1 MPSSLTPKHP
11 TSAPEA
17 EPHETPLLLSVLGP
31 MSARH
36 DGHDLPLGPPRR
48 RALLALLLIRL
59 GRVVPT
65 ELLIEELW
73 GEEPPRQSVA
83 TLQSHISHLRRVL
96 QPASGPDRPTV
107 LRHRAHGYVLELA
120 PEQIDACRFERLVA
134 EGRLLLERRD
144 PRAARDRFTAALSLW
159 RGSPYAEFDG
169 HPPLSDESS
178 RLEDVRLTAV
188 ESCAEAQLA
197 LGEAQEVAADLDRE
211 ARLHPARERLVGHLM
226 TALSRLGRQA
236 EALEAYERTRVHLE
250 EEFGVGTAAEL
261 RRVRTAI
268 LRQEPGAGGPTAGL
282 MTGSVTGSLTGPLT
296 RPAAGPRPGSPG
308 PAGPA
313 LPATALGG
321 ATENDGEGTQGAEE
335 RPPCAAQEPERPT
348 AAEAF
353 GGIGGGTAAP
363 DERSAAEEAGTT
375 GTQADGPARGPGHAH
390 RPTTITAY
398 SQPTTTPP
406 TTTPTRPATENSRS
420 THNNSRSTT
429 ESWQSTTEN
438 WPSPT
443 ENWQPPS
450 KNWQSPTANA
460 DEHPRPTPPDAKTPE
475 YDPNTESSRPVCGSP
490 GAQSPFTGRSE
501 ELQRLTAAAAS
512 ALAGHGHV
520 AGVLGPAGVGKTRLL
535 LEFALR
541 LGTPQAGRKGADE
554 DASGLEVIWSHCF
567 LGEGVPPYWVWT
579 QILRRLSTT
588 RPDAF
593 RAAAEPFGTL
603 LAPLLPERA
612 DRPGGPAPESDWGR
626 ARFLTHDAV
635 CEVLLA
641 LAAQRPLVLLMEDL
655 HWADTASLD
664 LLRLLSTRS
673 QGHPLGIVL
682 TAREYEIES
691 DATLRRMLSEVL
703 RGPRTETLRLGG
715 LSRHAVAAL
724 VGPGVDARVV
734 EVLHRRSEGNPY
746 FVMQLLSLLGDARSL
761 RRPDAVDVLLT
772 RVPTGVRE
780 ALHQRFATLPDTV
793 LRVLRLCAVIGTE
806 IDTDLLERTATED
819 EPVTKALELAI
830 RAGLLGEDRHHPER
844 LHFTHALVQETLIDE
859 LAREDRQRLH
869 ARVVE
874 GISTRRLG
882 QLADE
887 EIERIAHHAW
897 HAKSALPAADTL
909 PLLLRAAEQAEQQ
922 LAYEQVE
929 TWLRRAVHLV
939 GLLPPGDPSAASLN
953 QRLHIQ
959 LGQVLATTRGYGH
972 AEAETALARG
982 WALSAAARSP
992 EDPSVLWALCAA
1004 YIVTGRYDASRQ
1016 FSHLLRD
1023 LADGTGQPVAVLG
1036 AAYGEGIVL
1045 HVRGQLRQALAE
1057 LEHGV
1062 AMADGYANEGHSLAR
1077 TFQHDPR
1084 VSCRSYDTFTRW
1096 LLGDR
1101 TTATARRRELLRLT
1115 EYDSRPSDRCFA
1127 LYVDAVVAAWED
1139 DARTA
1144 RSSGAEGV
1152 RLADEHGL
1160 LYWKGMLG
1168 VLEGW
1173 GRTHCGQ
1180 EDGLTLMHSSLAE
1193 LRNSRTYLR
1202 RPLHLGLL
1210 AQAQHHAGR
1219 TEDAKT
1225 TFRALLAAVG
1235 QSNEHVY
1242 LHPDLPA
1249 TRLLHDLLG
1258 RGAAESVATG

>member
-1 MPSSLTPKHP
+1 M
-11 TSAPEA
+11 
-17 EPHETPLLLSVLGP
+17 
-31 MSARH
+31 
-36 DGHDLPLGPPRR
+36 
-48 RALLALLLIRL
+48 
-59 GRVVPT
+59 VPT

-73 GEEPPRQSVA
+73 GEEPPRQAVA

-120 PEQIDACRFERLVA
+120 PEQIDGCRFERLVA

-236 EALEAYERTRVHLE
+236 EALEAYERTRVHLN

-268 LRQEPGAGGPTAGL
+268 LRQEPEAGGPTAGL
-282 MTGSVTGSLTGPLT
+282 TTELTTGPMT
-296 RPAAGPRPGSPG
+296 EPTAGRMTEPTAEATAAPRPGRSES
-308 PAGPA
+308 AGPV
-313 LPATALGG
+313 LPATTTGVD
-321 ATENDGEGTQGAEE
+321 TVNDGEGAQGAEE
-335 RPPCAAQEPERPT
+335 RPPCAAQ
-348 AAEAF
+348 
-353 GGIGGGTAAP
+353 
-363 DERSAAEEAGTT
+363 
-375 GTQADGPARGPGHAH
+375 ADGPTAGPAH
-390 RPTTITAY
+390 IRRPTTITAY
-398 SQPTTTPP
+398 SQSTTTHSQS
-406 TTTPTRPATENSRS
+406 TTT
-420 THNNSRSTT
+420 HSRSTT
-429 ESWQSTTEN
+429 TPSPSTTDN
-438 WPSPT
+438 RQSAT
-443 ENWQPPS
+443 ENWQQPTENSQPATRNSQPPT
-450 KNWQSPTANA
+450 PTAA
-460 DEHPRPTPPDAKTPE
+460 EIPRPSPDAKTRE
-475 YDPNTESSRPVCGSP
+475 YDPGTETSRPVCGSP

-541 LGTPQAGRKGADE
+541 LGTPQAGRNGADQ
-554 DASGLEVIWSHCF
+554 DAAGLEVIWSHCF
-567 LGEGVPPYWVWT
+567 LGEGVPPYWLWT

-593 RAAAEPFGTL
+593 REAAKPFGTL

-612 DRPGGPAPESDWGR
+612 ARPGGPAPESDWGR

-655 HWADTASLD
+655 HWADTPSLD
-664 LLRLLSTRS
+664 LLRLLSTRA

-724 VGPGVDARVV
+724 VGPGVDPRVV

-780 ALHQRFATLPDTV
+780 ALHQRFAALPESV

-806 IDTDLLERTATED
+806 VDTDLLERTATEA
-819 EPVTKALELAI
+819 EPVTRALELAI

-859 LAREDRQRLH
+859 LPREDRQRLH

-887 EIERIAHHAW
+887 EIERVAHHAW
-897 HAKSALPAADTL
+897 HAKSALPAAETL

-982 WALSAAARSP
+982 WALSAATRSP

-1016 FSHLLRD
+1016 FSGLLRD
-1023 LADGTGQPVAVLG
+1023 LADRTGQPVAVLG

-1045 HVRGQLRQALAE
+1045 HVRGRLRQALAE

-1096 LLGDR
+1096 LMGDR
-1101 TTATARRRELLRLT
+1101 QTATARRRELLRLT

-1127 LYVDAVVAAWED
+1127 LYVDAVVAAWEG

-1144 RSSGAEGV
+1144 RSSGAEGAH
-1152 RLADEHGL
+1152 LADAHGL

-1173 GRTHCGQ
+1173 GRTHSGQ
-1180 EDGLTLMHSSLAE
+1180 EDGLTLMHTSLTE
-1193 LRNSRTYLR
+1193 LRNSRTHLR

-1235 QSNEHVY
+1235 QSHEHVY
-1242 LHPDLPA
+1242 LHPELPA
-1249 TRLLHDLLG
+1249 TRLLHALLG
-1258 RGAAESVATG
+1258 RGAAESVAIG

>member
-1 MPSSLTPKHP
+1 M
-11 TSAPEA
+11 AG
-17 EPHETPLLLSVLGP
+17 PHETPLLLSVLGP
-31 MSARH
+31 MSARQ

-73 GEEPPRQSVA
+73 GEEPPRQAVA
-83 TLQSHISHLRRVL
+83 TLQSHVSHLRRAL
-96 QPASGPDRPTV
+96 QPASRPDRPTV
-107 LRHRAHGYVLELA
+107 LRHRAPGYVLELD

-134 EGRLLLERRD
+134 EGRRLLEERD
-144 PRAARDRFTAALSLW
+144 PLGARDRLSAALALW

-178 RLEDVRLTAV
+178 RLEHVRLTAV
-188 ESCAEAQLA
+188 ESCAEARLA
-197 LGEAQEVAADLDRE
+197 LGAAQEVAADLDRE
-211 ARLHPARERLVGHLM
+211 ARRHPARERLVGHLM
-226 TALSRLGRQA
+226 TALSQLGRQA
-236 EALEAYERTRVHLE
+236 EALKVYERTRVHLD

-268 LRQEPGAGGPTAGL
+268 LRQEPGACGPTA
-282 MTGSVTGSLTGPLT
+282 
-296 RPAAGPRPGSPG
+296 APRPGRPDSAGTGPG
-308 PAGPA
+308 AAVNAAARPDGGEAAGR
-313 LPATALGG
+313 
-321 ATENDGEGTQGAEE
+321 TEPH
-335 RPPCAAQEPERPT
+335 PPVRAAQEPQLPAENEVSGRGDGRAATPVRPFTATAADRKEGLQDVAGSAARQGDGAATTDGAAATRTTAGPDHAHRTAPT
-348 AAEAF
+348 AADSPPA
-353 GGIGGGTAAP
+353 TPASP
-363 DERSAAEEAGTT
+363 TSAADAPAPENRTSPEISGAVP
-375 GTQADGPARGPGHAH
+375 DGPR
-390 RPTTITAY
+390 T
-398 SQPTTTPP
+398 
-406 TTTPTRPATENSRS
+406 
-420 THNNSRSTT
+420 
-429 ESWQSTTEN
+429 
-438 WPSPT
+438 
-443 ENWQPPS
+443 
-450 KNWQSPTANA
+450 
-460 DEHPRPTPPDAKTPE
+460 
-475 YDPNTESSRPVCGSP
+475 
-490 GAQSPFTGRSE
+490 QSPFTGRNE
-501 ELQRLTAAAAS
+501 ELERLTAAAKCAV
-512 ALAGHGHV
+512 AGHGHV

-535 LEFALR
+535 LELVPR
-541 LGTPQAGRKGADE
+541 LEAAGAAQAGTDPDRA
-554 DASGLEVIWSHCF
+554 GLEVIWSHCF
-567 LGEGVPPYWVWT
+567 LGEGVPPYWLWT

-593 RAAAEPFGTL
+593 REAAKPFGAL
-603 LAPLLPERA
+603 LAPLMPERA
-612 DRPGGPAPESDWGR
+612 ARPGGPAPESDWGQ

-641 LAAQRPLVLLMEDL
+641 LATQRPLVLLLEDL

-682 TAREYEIES
+682 TAREYEVES

-724 VGPGVDARVV
+724 VVAQAGPGVDAEVV

-780 ALHQRFATLPDTV
+780 ALHQRFAALPETV
-793 LRVLRLCAVIGTE
+793 LCVLRLCAVIGTE
-806 IDTDLLERTATED
+806 IDTDLLDLTAID
-819 EPVTKALELAI
+819 SEPVTEALESAI
-830 RAGLLGEDRHHPER
+830 RAGLLGEDPHHPER

-859 LAREDRQRLH
+859 LTREDRQRLH
-869 ARVVE
+869 ARVAE

-882 QLADE
+882 RVADE
-887 EIERIAHHAW
+887 EIERVAHHAW
-897 HAKSALPAADTL
+897 HAKSAMPTAETL

-939 GLLPPGDPSAASLN
+939 GLLPPGDPSAASLD

-982 WALSAAARSP
+982 RALNSVTRSP
-992 EDPSVLWALCAA
+992 EDPSVLWALCASDL
-1004 YIVTGRYDASRQ
+1004 VTGRYDTSRRY
-1016 FSHLLRD
+1016 SGLLRE
-1023 LADGTGQPVAVLG
+1023 LADRDGQPVAVLG

-1045 HVRGQLRQALAE
+1045 HVRGQLRQSLAE

-1062 AMADGYANEGHSLAR
+1062 AMADGYALEGHSLAR

-1084 VSCRSYDTFTRW
+1084 VSCRSYNTFTHW

-1101 TTATARRRELLRLT
+1101 ETATARRRELLRLT
-1115 EYDSRPSDRCFA
+1115 EDDSRPSDRSFA
-1127 LYVDAVVAAWED
+1127 LYVDAVVAAWEG
-1139 DARTA
+1139 DAETA

-1152 RLADEHGL
+1152 RVADEHGL
-1160 LYWKGMLG
+1160 IYWKAMLG
-1168 VLEGW
+1168 MLEGW
-1173 GRTHCGQ
+1173 GLTCSGQ
-1180 EDGLTLMHSSLAE
+1180 EDGLALMHSCLAE
-1193 LRNSRTYLR
+1193 LRNSRTHLR

-1210 AQAQHHAGR
+1210 GQAQHRAGR
-1219 TEDAKT
+1219 TEDART
-1225 TFRALLAAVG
+1225 TFHALLAVITRRG
-1235 QSNEHVY
+1235 ERVY
-1242 LHPDLPA
+1242 LHPELPA

-1258 RGAAESVATG
+1258 RGAAESVAAG

>member
-17 EPHETPLLLSVLGP
+17 EPQETPLLLSVLGP
-31 MSARH
+31 MSARY

-65 ELLIEELW
+65 ELLIEDLW

-96 QPASGPDRPTV
+96 QSASGPDRPTV
-107 LRHRAHGYVLELA
+107 LRHRAHGYVLELT

-188 ESCAEAQLA
+188 ESCAEAQLT

-282 MTGSVTGSLTGPLT
+282 LTGPERGPVTGSMTGPMTAPVT
-296 RPAAGPRPGSPG
+296 RPAAGPRLGPPG

-321 ATENDGEGTQGAEE
+321 ATEDDGEGTQGAEE
-335 RPPCAAQEPERPT
+335 RPPCAAQEPEW
-348 AAEAF
+348 AAAKAS
-353 GGIGGGTAAP
+353 GGIGGTAAAP
-363 DERSAAEEAGTT
+363 DERSAAERGDAAPQDGTLSARSGEAGGNTAAD
-375 GTQADGPARGPGHAH
+375 GTRAAGTAGTADAQADGPAGGPGHPS
-390 RPTTITAY
+390 RPTPTTAHA
-398 SQPTTTPP
+398 QPTTTPP
-406 TTTPTRPATENSRS
+406 TTTPSRSATE
-420 THNNSRSTT
+420 T
-429 ESWQSTTEN
+429 
-438 WPSPT
+438 
-443 ENWQPPS
+443 
-450 KNWQSPTANA
+450 
-460 DEHPRPTPPDAKTPE
+460 
-475 YDPNTESSRPVCGSP
+475 SRPVCGSP

-554 DASGLEVIWSHCF
+554 DAAGLEVIWSHCF
-567 LGEGVPPYWVWT
+567 LGEGVPPYWMWT

-593 RAAAEPFGTL
+593 REAAEPFGAL

-612 DRPGGPAPESDWGR
+612 ARSGGPAPESDWGR

-715 LSRHAVAAL
+715 LSRQAVAAL
-724 VGPGVDARVV
+724 VGPGVDTRVV

-780 ALHQRFATLPDTV
+780 ALHQRFATLPETV

-897 HAKSALPAADTL
+897 HAKSALPAAETL

-1101 TTATARRRELLRLT
+1101 KTATARRRELLRLT

-1127 LYVDAVVAAWED
+1127 LYVDAVVAAWEG

-1152 RLADEHGL
+1152 RLADAHGL

-1173 GRTHCGQ
+1173 GRTHSGQ

-1193 LRNSRTYLR
+1193 LRNSRTHLR

-1242 LHPDLPA
+1242 LHPELPA

>member
-1 MPSSLTPKHP
+1 MPSSPTPNPAP
-11 TSAPEA
+11 TTPAPEA
-17 EPHETPLLLSVLGP
+17 GPHETPLLLSVLGP

-36 DGHDLPLGPPRR
+36 DGRELPLGPPRR

-65 ELLIEELW
+65 ELLIDELW
-73 GEEPPRQSVA
+73 GEEPPRQAVA
-83 TLQSHISHLRRVL
+83 TLQSHVSHLRRAL

-107 LRHRAHGYVLELA
+107 LRHRAPGYVLELA
-120 PEQIDACRFERLVA
+120 PEHIDGCRFERLVA
-134 EGRLLLERRD
+134 DGRRLLEQRD
-144 PRAARDRFTAALSLW
+144 PLAARDRFAAALSLW

-169 HPPLSDESS
+169 HAPLSDESS

-188 ESCAEAQLA
+188 ESCAEARLA
-197 LGEAQEVAADLDRE
+197 LGEAQEVAAGLDGE
-211 ARLHPARERLVGHLM
+211 ARRHPARERLVGHLM

-236 EALEAYERTRVHLE
+236 EALEAYERTRAHLD

-268 LRQEPGAGGPTAGL
+268 LRQEPGAGGPTAG
-282 MTGSVTGSLTGPLT
+282 G
-296 RPAAGPRPGSPG
+296 RPGRPE

-313 LPATALGG
+313 LGAPVIGVATAD
-321 ATENDGEGTQGAEE
+321 DGEGARRART
-335 RPPCAAQEPERPT
+335 RPPGTAQKPQRPT
-348 AAEAF
+348 AVEAS
-353 GGIGGGTAAP
+353 GGAGG
-363 DERSAAEEAGTT
+363 SAAGPGGPLAAAGGDGALRDGAPSAGPERAGSAAAGGPETS
-375 GTQADGPARGPGHAH
+375 GPAAGPGGHTR
-390 RPTTITAY
+390 RPVTATGE
-398 SQPTTTPP
+398 SLPT
-406 TTTPTRPATENSRS
+406 PAGSRTADAVESRS
-420 THNNSRSTT
+420 TSVD
-429 ESWQSTTEN
+429 SW
-438 WPSPT
+438 
-443 ENWQPPS
+443 
-450 KNWQSPTANA
+450 PTAEGSHESAHPAPNA
-460 DEHPRPTPPDAKTPE
+460 QDAASGT
-475 YDPNTESSRPVCGSP
+475 SREPVQPVHGGPGS
-490 GAQSPFTGRSE
+490 QSPFTGRGE

-535 LEFALR
+535 LELVPR
-541 LGTPQAGRKGADE
+541 LEAACAGQGGGSQRGA
-554 DASGLEVIWSHCF
+554 GLEVIWSHCF
-567 LGEGVPPYWVWT
+567 LDEGVPPYWLWT
-579 QILRRLSTT
+579 QILRRLSAT
-588 RPDAF
+588 RPEAF
-593 RAAAEPFGTL
+593 REAAKPFGTL
-603 LAPLLPERA
+603 LAPLMPERA
-612 DRPGGPAPESDWGR
+612 ARPGGPAPESDWGQ

-682 TAREYEIES
+682 TAREYEVES

-724 VGPGVDARVV
+724 VVAQAGPGVDAEVV

-746 FVMQLLSLLGDARSL
+746 FVIQLLSLLGDARSL

-780 ALHQRFATLPDTV
+780 ALHQRFAALPETV

-806 IDTDLLERTATED
+806 VDTDLLDRTATED
-819 EPVTKALELAI
+819 EPVAAALESAI
-830 RAGLLGEDRHHPER
+830 RAGLLGEDPHHPER

-859 LAREDRQRLH
+859 LTREDRQRLH
-869 ARVVE
+869 ARVAE
-874 GISTRRLG
+874 AISARRLG
-882 QLADE
+882 QVEDE
-887 EIERIAHHAW
+887 EIERVAHHAW
-897 HAKSALPAADTL
+897 HAKSALPTAETL

-939 GLLPPGDPSAASLN
+939 GLLPPDDPSAASLN

-972 AEAETALARG
+972 AEAEAALARG
-982 WALSAAARSP
+982 RALSAATRSP
-992 EDPSVLWALCAA
+992 EDPSALWALCAA
-1004 YIVTGRYDASRQ
+1004 YLVTGRYDDSRR
-1016 FSHLLRD
+1016 FSGLLRD
-1023 LADGTGQPVAVLG
+1023 LAGRTGQPVAVLG

-1045 HVRGQLRQALAE
+1045 HIRGQLRQALAE

-1062 AMADGYANEGHSLAR
+1062 AMADGYASEGHTLAR

-1084 VSCRSYDTFTRW
+1084 VSCRSYDTFTHW

-1101 TTATARRRELLRLT
+1101 KTATARRRELLRLT
-1115 EYDSRPSDRCFA
+1115 EYDSRPSDRSFA
-1127 LYVDAVVAAWED
+1127 LYVDAVVAAWEG

-1160 LYWKGMLG
+1160 LYWKAMLG
-1168 VLEGW
+1168 MLEGW
-1173 GRTHCGQ
+1173 GLTHCGR

-1193 LRNSRTYLR
+1193 LSDSRTHLR

-1210 AQAQHHAGR
+1210 GQAQHRAGR

-1225 TFRALLAAVG
+1225 TFHALLAAVG
-1235 QSNEHVY
+1235 QRGEHVY
-1242 LHPDLPA
+1242 LHPELPA

-1258 RGAAESVATG
+1258 RGAAEAVAAG

>member
-1 MPSSLTPKHP
+1 
-11 TSAPEA
+11 
-17 EPHETPLLLSVLGP
+17 
-31 MSARH
+31 MSAHH
-36 DGHDLPLGPPRR
+36 DGSDLPLGPPRR

-73 GEEPPRQSVA
+73 GAEPPRQAVA
-83 TLQSHISHLRRVL
+83 TLQSHVSHLRRAL
-96 QPASGPDRPTV
+96 QPVSGPGRPTV
-107 LRHRAHGYVLELA
+107 LRHRAPGYVLELA
-120 PEQIDACRFERLVA
+120 PEQIDTCRFERLIA
-134 EGRLLLERRD
+134 DGRRLLERRE

-159 RGSPYAEFDG
+159 RGSPYAEFDN

-188 ESCAEAQLA
+188 ESCAEARLT

-236 EALEAYERTRVHLE
+236 EALEAYERTRAHLD

-268 LRQEPGAGGPTAGL
+268 LRQEPGAGGPTAG
-282 MTGSVTGSLTGPLT
+282 
-296 RPAAGPRPGSPG
+296 PRPGLPE

-313 LPATALGG
+313 QGATATG
-321 ATENDGEGTQGAEE
+321 AAPADEGVWARGTEA
-335 RPPCAAQEPERPT
+335 RPPHTAQVSQPPA
-348 AAEAF
+348 AAEAS
-353 GGIGGGTAAP
+353 GRTGRAPAAP
-363 DERSAAEEAGTT
+363 AGPFAPHGDDVVLQDGAPPARPGRAGHTAMDRA
-375 GTQADGPARGPGHAH
+375 GADGAPPGPGPAH
-390 RPTTITAY
+390 PPVPTATD
-398 SQPTTTPP
+398 PW
-406 TTTPTRPATENSRS
+406 PAPANSRS
-420 THNNSRSTT
+420 ASADSGYGGRPGQEAKAREHGTGT
-429 ESWQSTTEN
+429 ETI
-438 WPSPT
+438 
-443 ENWQPPS
+443 
-450 KNWQSPTANA
+450 
-460 DEHPRPTPPDAKTPE
+460 
-475 YDPNTESSRPVCGSP
+475 RPVCGGP
-490 GAQSPFTGRSE
+490 GTQSPFTGRSA
-501 ELQRLTAAAAS
+501 ELQRLTAAAAG
-512 ALAGHGHV
+512 ALAGLGHV

-535 LEFALR
+535 LELAPR
-541 LGTPQAGRKGADE
+541 LGAARAGQNGAGHNGPA
-554 DASGLEVIWSHCF
+554 DAGLEVIWSHCF
-567 LGEGVPPYWVWT
+567 LGEGVPPYWLWT

-588 RPDAF
+588 RPEDF
-593 RAAAEPFGTL
+593 REVAEPFGTL

-612 DRPGGPAPESDWGR
+612 ARPSAPAPESDWGR

-641 LAAQRPLVLLMEDL
+641 LAARRPLVLLMEDL

-673 QGHPLGIVL
+673 QGHPLCIVL
-682 TAREYEIES
+682 TAREYEAES
-691 DATLRRMLSEVL
+691 DATLRRMLSEIL

-724 VGPGVDARVV
+724 VVAQAGPGVDARVV

-780 ALHQRFATLPDTV
+780 ALHQRFATLPEPV

-806 IDTDLLERTATED
+806 VDTDLLQRTATED
-819 EPVTKALELAI
+819 EPVATALESAI
-830 RAGLLGEDRHHPER
+830 RAGLLGEDPHHPER
-844 LHFTHALVQETLIDE
+844 LHFTHALVQETLIDD
-859 LAREDRQRLH
+859 LPREDRQRLH
-869 ARVVE
+869 ARVAE
-874 GISTRRLG
+874 GISARRLG
-882 QLADE
+882 QVDDA
-887 EIERIAHHAW
+887 EIERVAHHAW
-897 HAKSALPAADTL
+897 HAKTALPTAETL

-929 TWLRRAVHLV
+929 TWLRRAVHLI

-953 QRLHIQ
+953 QRLHVQ

-982 WALSAAARSP
+982 WALSAATGSP

-1016 FSHLLRD
+1016 FSGLLRD
-1023 LADGTGQPVAVLG
+1023 LADRSGQPVAVLG

-1062 AMADGYANEGHSLAR
+1062 AMADGYASEGHSLAR

-1084 VSCRSYDTFTRW
+1084 VSCRSYDTFTHW
-1096 LLGDR
+1096 LMGDR
-1101 TTATARRRELLRLT
+1101 TAAAARRRELLRLT
-1115 EYDSRPSDRCFA
+1115 EYDSRPSDRSFA
-1127 LYVDAVVAAWED
+1127 LYVDAVVAAWEG
-1139 DARTA
+1139 DARRA

-1160 LYWKGMLG
+1160 LYWKAMLG

-1173 GRTHCGQ
+1173 GLTHTGQ
-1180 EDGLTLMHSSLAE
+1180 EEGLTLMYASLAE
-1193 LRNSRTYLR
+1193 LRASRTHLR

-1210 AQAQHHAGR
+1210 GQAQHRAGR
-1219 TEDAKT
+1219 TEDART
-1225 TFRALLAAVG
+1225 TFRSLLAAVG
-1235 QSNEHVY
+1235 QSDEHVY
-1242 LHPDLPA
+1242 LHPELPA

-1258 RGAAESVATG
+1258 RGATEAVEAG

>member
-1 MPSSLTPKHP
+1 
-11 TSAPEA
+11 
-17 EPHETPLLLSVLGP
+17 

-36 DGHDLPLGPPRR
+36 DGRDLPLGPPRR

-65 ELLIEELW
+65 ELLVEELW

-96 QPASGPDRPTV
+96 QPVSGPDRPTV

-236 EALEAYERTRVHLE
+236 EALEAYERTRVHLD

-268 LRQEPGAGGPTAGL
+268 LRQEPGAGGPTAGPMAGA
-282 MTGSVTGSLTGPLT
+282 MTGPT
-296 RPAAGPRPGSPG
+296 AGPRPGRPG

-321 ATENDGEGTQGAEE
+321 VTANDGEGTQGAEE
-335 RPPCAAQEPERPT
+335 RPPCAAQEPERPA
-348 AAEAF
+348 AAERS
-353 GGIGGGTAAP
+353 GGIGGAAAAP
-363 DERSAAEEAGTT
+363 DELSAAERGGAGRQDHTLPARS
-375 GTQADGPARGPGHAH
+375 GGDGGSAAADGARVDGAARAQADGPAGGPGHAR
-390 RPTTITAY
+390 RPTTITAH

-406 TTTPTRPATENSRS
+406 TTTPSRSATENSRS
-420 THNNSRSTT
+420 TGKNSRSTT
-429 ESWQSTTEN
+429 EYGQSTTEN
-438 WPSPT
+438 WHSAS
-443 ENWQPPS
+443 ENWQPTTR
-450 KNWQSPTANA
+450 NWHPPTAHS
-460 DEHPRPTPPDAKTPE
+460 DEGPRPTTPDTKTRE
-475 YDPNTESSRPVCGSP
+475 YDPGTETSRPVCGSP

-535 LEFALR
+535 LELALR
-541 LGTPQAGRKGADE
+541 LGSPQAGRNGADQH
-554 DASGLEVIWSHCF
+554 ASGLEVIWSHCF

-593 RAAAEPFGTL
+593 REAAEPFGTL

-612 DRPGGPAPESDWGR
+612 ARSGGPAPESDWGR

-724 VGPGVDARVV
+724 VGPGVDAGVV

-780 ALHQRFATLPDTV
+780 ALHQRFATLPETV

-806 IDTDLLERTATED
+806 VDTDLLERTATED
-819 EPVTKALELAI
+819 EPVAKALELAI

-897 HAKSALPAADTL
+897 HAKSALPAAETL
-909 PLLLRAAEQAEQQ
+909 PLLLRAAEQAEQR

-972 AEAETALARG
+972 ADAETALARG

-1023 LADGTGQPVAVLG
+1023 LADRTGQPIAVLG

-1096 LLGDR
+1096 LMDDR
-1101 TTATARRRELLRLT
+1101 KTATARRRELLRLT

-1173 GRTHCGQ
+1173 GRTHSGQ
-1180 EDGLTLMHSSLAE
+1180 EDGLTLIHSSLAE
-1193 LRNSRTYLR
+1193 LRNSRTHLR

-1210 AQAQHHAGR
+1210 AQAQHCAGR

-1242 LHPDLPA
+1242 LHPELPA

>member
-31 MSARH
+31 MSARY

-120 PEQIDACRFERLVA
+120 PEQIDTCRFERLVA

-169 HPPLSDESS
+169 HPPLSDESW

-282 MTGSVTGSLTGPLT
+282 MTGSVTGPLTGSMTGPLT
-296 RPAAGPRPGSPG
+296 RPAAGPRPGSSG

-321 ATENDGEGTQGAEE
+321 ATENDGEDPHGAEE
-335 RPPCAAQEPERPT
+335 RPPCAAQEPEQSA
-348 AAEAF
+348 AAESS
-353 GGIGGGTAAP
+353 GWIGGGTVAP
-363 DERSAAEEAGTT
+363 DERSAAERGGAGRQDDTLSARSGEAGGSTAADGT
-375 GTQADGPARGPGHAH
+375 RAAGTQADGPAGGPGHTR
-390 RPTTITAY
+390 RPTTITAH
-398 SQPTTTPP
+398 S
-406 TTTPTRPATENSRS
+406 RPATTPSTTPSRS
-420 THNNSRSTT
+420 AT
-429 ESWQSTTEN
+429 
-438 WPSPT
+438 
-443 ENWQPPS
+443 
-450 KNWQSPTANA
+450 
-460 DEHPRPTPPDAKTPE
+460 D
-475 YDPNTESSRPVCGSP
+475 SRPVCGSP

-512 ALAGHGHV
+512 ALAGHGYV

-541 LGTPQAGRKGADE
+541 LGSPQAGRTGADE

-612 DRPGGPAPESDWGR
+612 ARPGGPAPESDWGR

-780 ALHQRFATLPDTV
+780 ALHQRFATLPETV

-819 EPVTKALELAI
+819 EPVTKALKLAI

-897 HAKSALPAADTL
+897 HAKSALPAAETL

-1152 RLADEHGL
+1152 RLADAHGL

-1173 GRTHCGQ
+1173 GRTHSGQ

-1193 LRNSRTYLR
+1193 LRNSRTHLR

-1242 LHPDLPA
+1242 LRPELPA